1 MLYALH
7 SPATNRL
14 LASLPPDDGAHL
26 AAFLRVE
33 RPPQGRILIG
43 SSEPALDV
51 WFPHSGAIALITT
64 DSAGRSVQTGMV
76 GREGCVGLEALFGD
90 GRPAADAVVQIE
102 GAMSVISSA
111 HLRTA
116 LDKRPSVLIT
126 LAKFLQRS
134 SAQATQTI
142 VCNRLHS
149 LLSRCCRWLLTMHDN
164 ANGDDIPFTQ
174 EGLATLLGGGRPRVN
189 LLLATLQQ
197 QGILRRH
204 RGRIQVLTR
213 AGLERF
219 SCECYYLVRDVAE
232 PVSRREGRVQTVTPV
247 TDS

>member
-7 SPATNRL
+7 TPGTNRL
-14 LASLPPDDGAHL
+14 LASLLPDDGAHL
-26 AAFLRVE
+26 AAFLRIE
-33 RPPQGRILIG
+33 RPPQGRILVG
-43 SSEPALDV
+43 NSEPALDV

-76 GREGCVGLEALFGD
+76 GREGCVGLETLFGD
-90 GRPAADAVVQIE
+90 ARPAADAVVQIE
-102 GAMSVISSA
+102 GTMSVISAA

-126 LAKFLQRS
+126 LANFLQRS
-134 SAQATQTI
+134 SAQAAQTI
-142 VCNRLHS
+142 ACNRLHS

-164 ANGDDIPFTQ
+164 ATGDDLPITQ

-213 AGLERF
+213 TGLERY
-219 SCECYYLVRDVAE
+219 SCECYHLVRDVTE
-232 PVSRREGRVQTVTPV
+232 PVSRLEG
-247 TDS
+247 